1 MLTSPTKQM
10 SVELLTMVQQ
20 SLQQCH
26 DEAEWKVITDKKY
39 RKDKKIYRN
48 QQMVSTQAQRQFN
61 TRMRKTL
68 SRLQH
73 AYILFIELFYDV
85 VSTFVIVY
93 NKMKRRESLW

>member
-1 MLTSPTKQM
+1 
-10 SVELLTMVQQ
+10 MVQH

-39 RKDKKIYRN
+39 SEDKKIYRN

-61 TRMRKTL
+61 TRIRKTL

-73 AYILFIELFYDV
+73 ECIIFIELFYDD

-93 NKMKRRESLW
+93 NKMKGRESLC